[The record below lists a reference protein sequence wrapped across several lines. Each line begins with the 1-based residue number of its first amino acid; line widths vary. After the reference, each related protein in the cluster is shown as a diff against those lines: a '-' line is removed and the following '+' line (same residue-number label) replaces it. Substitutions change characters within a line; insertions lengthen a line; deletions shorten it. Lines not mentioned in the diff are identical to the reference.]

1 MRYAIVLIIALSALG
16 CDITAPKED
25 LSGHW
30 TAQGAGHTLLFGLTL
45 MQSGD
50 LITGK
55 ACASD
60 GGMLLYKDAPVSGEY
75 PDVQFTVGA
84 AHTQPCCSQMA
95 GTHFSG
101 KQDGTKDIVGTL
113 ANGDLRFKRAI
124 TSLCN

>member
-1 MRYAIVLIIALSALG
+1 MRYAIVGIVALFGLA
-16 CDITAPKED
+16 CDITGPRND

-30 TAQGAGHTLLFGLTL
+30 TAQGVGHTLLFGFTL

-55 ACASD
+55 ACAVSD
-60 GGMLLYKDAPVSGEY
+60 GTVLYKDVPVVGDY

-84 AHTQPCCSQMA
+84 ANTQPCCPNAA
-95 GTHFSG
+95 GMQFVG
-101 KQDGTKDIVGTL
+101 KQDSTKDIVGTY

-124 TSLCN
+124 VPLCN